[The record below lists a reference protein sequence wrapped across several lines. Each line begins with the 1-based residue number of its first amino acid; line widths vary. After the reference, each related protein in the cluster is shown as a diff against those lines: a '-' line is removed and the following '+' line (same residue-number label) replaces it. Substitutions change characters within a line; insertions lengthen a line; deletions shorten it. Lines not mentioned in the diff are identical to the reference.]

1 MEERVREYFLENVIL
16 TQNFDCVN
24 AWLKLCSLGCGFS
37 LNSGTLKLCG
47 SFTLTVSPSGKMTP
61 MEERLEGKARPTARR
76 HGEGFVSAADKR
88 PWKLERRVVAGREIE
103 LLSFVD

>member
-1 MEERVREYFLENVIL
+1 MEERLGEAFPDNVIL

-47 SFTLTVSPSGKMTP
+47 SFILTVSPSGKMTP
-61 MEERLEGKARPTARR
+61 VQERLEGKARPATRR
-76 HGEGFVSAADKR
+76 HGEGFVSAAGKR
-88 PWKLERRVVAGREIE
+88 PWKLERGE
-103 LLSFVD
+103 S